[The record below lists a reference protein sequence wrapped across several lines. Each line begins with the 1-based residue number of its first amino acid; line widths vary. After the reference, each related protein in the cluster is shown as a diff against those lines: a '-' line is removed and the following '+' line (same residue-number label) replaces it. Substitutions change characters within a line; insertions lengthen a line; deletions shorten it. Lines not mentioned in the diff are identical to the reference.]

1 MGFADANRLLS
12 GPREPIAKFEAIGD
26 TITGTLID
34 AEVAPITA
42 PDGTVQTDKNGNP
55 KQQIIYTL
63 QTDERDSEIEDDD
76 GKRRVYAK
84 WAIQKAISE
93 CLTNAGLANIGLQEG
108 GKLTITHSST
118 QKASQKGYSDIK
130 LYTAEYAPPPPR
142 GLPTSPSQATP
153 TVSTTG
159 VATAAKYTDEQI
171 QMAYRIHQNAPDSD
185 LAVISAATGI
195 PTEDLSEILPF

>member
-12 GPREPIAKFEAIGD
+12 GPREPIAKFDAIGD
-26 TITGTLID
+26 TITGTLLD
-34 AEVAPITA
+34 AEIAPITA

-63 QTDERDSEIEDDD
+63 QTDESDPEIDDDD

-93 CLTNAGLANIGLQEG
+93 CLTNMGLANVGLKEG

-130 LYTAEYAPPPPR
+130 LYTAEYEPPAAKK
-142 GLPTSPSQATP
+142 LPSDTKEAVPTKSTMSVANAT
-153 TVSTTG
+153 
-159 VATAAKYTDEQI
+159 KYTDDQI
-171 QMAYRIHQNAPDSD
+171 QMAYRIHHDAPDSGF
-185 LAVISAATGI
+185 AVIAAATGI
-195 PTEDLSEILPF
+195 AVEDLEQIIPF